1 MSGRLPGN
9 FHHAFDVG
17 SVADNFDEKM
27 VCHYGGRETPHR
39 ESNLY
44 SLLISKVKVSG
55 KG

>member
-27 VCHYGGRETPHR
+27 VCHYGQGNASQGVEPVQP
-39 ESNLY
+39 
-44 SLLISKVKVSG
+44 LISKVKVSG